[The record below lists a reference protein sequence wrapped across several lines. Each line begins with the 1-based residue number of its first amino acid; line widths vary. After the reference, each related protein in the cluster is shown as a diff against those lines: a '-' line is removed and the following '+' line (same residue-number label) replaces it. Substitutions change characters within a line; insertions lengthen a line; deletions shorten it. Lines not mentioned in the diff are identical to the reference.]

1 MTQLWNNSKGSG
13 TIIKHSYVSSGK
25 CMDAHTLNEMKS
37 MTSFLSFQVS
47 SVCQMSWDQ
56 AMLFLWQW
64 GIFKFSNKY
73 YNLKSNIVDEILWTV
88 KTTAYWILNI
98 CLALY
103 VLFSIWFLIIVVFTI
118 FLWKMSYMSYC
129 KDEET
134 EAQGVKVIC
143 WFAQGQA
150 SEWLSQVEDI
160 ADQTLTIIFLL
171 LLPGIIALLQSPPFT
186 TELWKKSVL

>member
-1 MTQLWNNSKGSG
+1 MRWS
-13 TIIKHSYVSSGK
+13 
-25 CMDAHTLNEMKS
+25 
-37 MTSFLSFQVS
+37 
-47 SVCQMSWDQ
+47 
-56 AMLFLWQW
+56 LWQVFCLFRSVLSVKW
-64 GIFKFSNKY
+64 VEIKSCYFYDNGGIFKFSNKY

-143 WFAQGQA
+143 WFAQRQA
-150 SEWLSQVEDI
+150 SKWQSQVEDI
-160 ADQTLTIIFLL
+160 VDLTLTIKFLL
-171 LLPGIIALLQSPPFT
+171 LLPGIIALLQSSPFT
-186 TELWKKSVL
+186 TELWKKSVLQW